1 MEIADGVFFFRGRS
15 GERLR
20 PGAGS
25 VNVIVVR
32 GAALAMLDA
41 GVTRGGAFRSL
52 RTRMRARDLDLGDV
66 AWLAHTHSHWD
77 HINASEA
84 VRRAGAARLAAPS
97 AEIPLIED
105 PGKNFRGFLSDFGSL
120 AREVFPYPAALAR
133 LAIWYA
139 WGRQPR
145 LHVDRSLEDGD
156 ALEVGRRVEVVALPG
171 HTTGHV
177 GYWVP
182 DASVLVTGDLIDFE
196 NSQGMDLNNPR
207 SDFGMALDSLQRAL
221 ELKPEIL
228 IPAHGE
234 PVVGH
239 DAVEQ
244 VLNAALAGGLKY
256 PERIRIVLGSRT
268 LRLGAITPAVFPDVP
283 LSMRAMTMMLVLVV
297 LLHMERIGQVQR
309 TELSG
314 RPAWVQPA

>member
-1 MEIADGVFFFRGRS
+1 MEIADNVFFFRGRS

-32 GAALAMLDA
+32 GAALAMLDS

-52 RTRMRARDLDLGDV
+52 RTRLRAHNLDLGDV

-84 VRRAGAARLAAPS
+84 VRRTSAARLAAPTV
-97 AEIPLIED
+97 EIPLIED

-145 LHVDRSLEDGD
+145 LCVDRALEDGD
-156 ALEVGRRVEVVALPG
+156 ALEVGRSIRVVALPG
-171 HTTGHV
+171 HTTGHA
-177 GYWVP
+177 GYWIS

-207 SDFGMALDSLQRAL
+207 SDFGMALGSLRRAL

-234 PVVGH
+234 PTVGRH
-239 DAVEQ
+239 LVER
-244 VLNAALAGGLKY
+244 VLTAALAGGIEY
-256 PERIRIVLGSRT
+256 PDKIRAVLGART

-297 LLHMERIGQVQR
+297 LLHMERTGQVRR
-309 TELSG
+309 TEVAG
-314 RPAWVQPA
+314 RPAWVRVD

>member
-1 MEIADGVFFFRGRS
+1 MEIADGVFFFAGRT

-25 VNVIVVR
+25 VNVVVVR

-52 RTRMRARDLDLGDV
+52 RARMRAGGLDLRDV
-66 AWLAHTHSHWD
+66 VWLAHTHSHWD

-84 VRRAGAARLAAPS
+84 VQRAGAARLAAPE
-97 AEIPLIED
+97 AEIALIED
-105 PGKNFRGFLSDFGSL
+105 PGKNFRGFLTDFGSL
-120 AREVFPYPAALAR
+120 ASEVFPYPVVLAR

-145 LHVDRSLEDGD
+145 LRVDRALGD
-156 ALEVGRRVEVVALPG
+156 RDVLEVGRRIQVVALPG
-171 HTTGHV
+171 HTVGHA
-177 GYWVP
+177 GYWIP
-182 DASVLVTGDLIDFE
+182 DAGVLVTGDLIDLE

-207 SDFGMALDSLQRAL
+207 SDYGMALCSLRRAL

-234 PVVGH
+234 PTVGRRR
-239 DAVEQ
+239 VEQ
-244 VLNAALAGGLKY
+244 VLCAALSGGLEY
-256 PERIRIVLGSRT
+256 PERIRAALGSQA
-268 LRLGAITPAVFPDVP
+268 LRLGTLMPAVFPDVP

-297 LLHMERIGQVQR
+297 LLHMERIGQVRR
-309 TELSG
+309 TEMSG
-314 RPAWVQPA
+314 RAAWIRLD